1 MLFDRL
7 PDKKYMV
14 GIDLQEQFCQ
24 ISYLNGR
31 KARVDQDPVTFSQ
44 VSGKAVFNIPLAL
57 CREPDSGSWSF
68 GQEALERARQG
79 GFLLTDLL
87 ALARREEPVAVGR
100 EEFLPEGLLALY
112 LRRCLSIL
120 EMEVPAEETECIIF
134 TAPCMDRETVRIMQR
149 VMERLQPGVREVA
162 FEDHQ
167 RSFYQYLLMQNEQ
180 QRKDGTL
187 LCELSEEGALHLLRL
202 RFNPGTRP
210 VVCIPEEKDLQL
222 EADTAALRDEELA
235 GILEEEL
242 AAEDVGCIYLIGEGF
257 SGDRMPMTQELA
269 ASGRRAFL
277 GNNLYS
283 KGAAYGALFRVHP
296 PEAAGRYFLLEK
308 DMLRSNLGIRA
319 ERAGRPGYHA
329 LLDAGRLWYEVDV
342 TEDLLLADNRSLT
355 LERTPMTGESPEE
368 LEVALENMPAR
379 DPLTTRVRIHM
390 TMRGP
395 DRLFLQ
401 IEDLGFGEISPSGGL
416 RWEQELVI

>member
-31 KARVDQDPVTFSQ
+31 KARVEQDPVTFSQ
-44 VSGKAVFNIPLAL
+44 VTGRAVFNIPMAL

-68 GQEALERARQG
+68 GQEALDRAQQG

-87 ALARREEPVAVGR
+87 ELARREEPVAVGR

-120 EMEVPAEETECIIF
+120 EMEVPADETECITF
-134 TAPCMDRETVRIMQR
+134 TAPCMDRETVRIMNR

-167 RSFYQYLLMQNEQ
+167 RSFFQYILMQGEQ
-180 QRKDGTL
+180 HRRSGTL
-187 LCELSEEGALHLLRL
+187 LCDLSEDGDLRLLRL

-210 VVCIPEEKDLQL
+210 VVCIPEEKEIRL
-222 EADTAALRDEELA
+222 EQKTTAERDAALAEL
-235 GILEEEL
+235 LEEEL
-242 AAEDVGCIYLIGEGF
+242 AAEEAGCIYLIGEGF
-257 SGDRMPMTQELA
+257 TGDRMPATQALA
-269 ASGRRAFL
+269 ASGRRAFQ

-283 KGAAYGALFRVHP
+283 KGAAYGALFRVRP
-296 PEAAGRYFLLEK
+296 PEAAQRYFLMER

-319 ERAGRPGYHA
+319 ERGGRPVYHA
-329 LLDAGRLWYEVDV
+329 LLDAGCLWYEVDV
-342 TEDLLLADNRSLT
+342 TEDLLLEDNRSLT

-379 DPLTTRVRIHM
+379 EPLTTRIRIHM

-416 RWEQELVI
+416 RWEQELVV